1 MPRCSRPVSSRR
13 LRAGIVIIVAALLG
27 SCSVMSPD
35 RPQEEMELTRLRIA
49 VTKAIDTVP
58 LRMAVEQHLFE
69 QAGLRVDLV
78 EHATQASA
86 LSALDSGEVHLAFA
100 GNITL
105 LKAAAGG
112 ADLKL
117 QGEAYISGPNTM
129 ALMTLPGGG
138 YDDPTEKPSP
148 MIAIEQ
154 RGDLGELTTRS
165 RLATEGVDP
174 RRIQFT
180 VLGFKDMMEA
190 LRDSRIDS
198 AWMMEPDISRAQ
210 KEYGAKIVTD
220 TARGAMLDFP
230 MSSYAAKE
238 DVAAKY
244 PRTFES
250 FRKLLSQAQQL
261 AADSSVVRE
270 ALTRFTSLD
279 KTTAALVALGTFP
292 TSMSSVRLQRVADL
306 MHNSKIV
313 DGRIDASELV
323 PRSRQ
328 PSS

>member
-1 MPRCSRPVSSRR
+1 MPRCSRPRSSRW
-13 LRAGIVIIVAALLG
+13 LLASIVLMVSALLG
-27 SCSVMSPD
+27 SCSVISPD
-35 RPQEEMELTRLRIA
+35 RPQEEPELKKLRIA
-49 VTKAIDTVP
+49 ITRAIDSVP
-58 LRMAVEQHLFE
+58 LRMAVEQRLF
-69 QAGLRVDLV
+69 QLAGLRVELV
-78 EHATQASA
+78 DHATQTSA
-86 LSALDSGEVHLAFA
+86 LSALKADEVHIAFA

-112 ADLKL
+112 ADLEL

-138 YDDPTEKPSP
+138 YADPTVDPSP

-174 RRIQFT
+174 KRIQFT
-180 VLGFKDMMEA
+180 VLGFEAMMEG

-210 KEYGAKIVTD
+210 KEYGAEIVTD

-230 MSSYAAKE
+230 MSSYAAKD

-244 PRTFES
+244 PRTFEL
-250 FRKLLSQAQQL
+250 FRHLLSQAQQL
-261 AADSSVVRE
+261 AADPSVVRE

-306 MHNSKIV
+306 MHNSNIV
-313 DGRIDASELV
+313 RDRIDASGLV
-323 PRSRQ
+323 PTSRQ
-328 PSS
+328 PS